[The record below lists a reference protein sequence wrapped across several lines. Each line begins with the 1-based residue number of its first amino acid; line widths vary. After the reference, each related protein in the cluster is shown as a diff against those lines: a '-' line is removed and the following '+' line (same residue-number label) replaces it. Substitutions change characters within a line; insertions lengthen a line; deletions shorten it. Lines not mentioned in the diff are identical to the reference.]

1 MVNSIETMKNCLDY
15 CKPILTT
22 FWKITGIY
30 VLWIFIHF
38 FASHLYVKYCTSY
51 TIIGFVTAP
60 FLIASPHCVGLR
72 WCIMRG
78 ADTITTMWIV
88 LGTWMATKLGGFD
101 IS

>member
-1 MVNSIETMKNCLDY
+1 MPDTNLSIRNCVDY
-15 CKPILTT
+15 CRPLMGT

-30 VLWIFIHF
+30 LIWIFIHF
-38 FASHLYVKYCTSY
+38 FSSHLYVKYCTSY
-51 TIIGFVTAP
+51 TIIGFLSAP
-60 FLIASPHCVGLR
+60 ILIASPHCVGLR

-88 LGTWMATKLGGFD
+88 LGTWMATKLGGFN